1 MQIRPLIM
9 LAGLVALLAA
19 CGPAE
24 QSGTPETTES
34 GTLAPSADDIT
45 VSAAE
50 SAVVGRVVS
59 PSGLGTEPLPKTEVR
74 LASVFWNDDKSEGA
88 FVVDATSGPTAITD
102 QNGAFAFDELRPTDY
117 VLVVGD
123 LFGQHVILSNPD
135 GSAMIYTA
143 TVGQVLDVG
152 DIEVDLAS
160 APILTPVA
168 VDSYPAPAATVPS
181 PGAYP

>member
-1 MQIRPLIM
+1 MQMRLLIL
-9 LAGLVALLAA
+9 LASLVALLAA

-24 QSGTPETTES
+24 QSGTSETTES
-34 GTLAPSADDIT
+34 GTLAPSAGDIT
-45 VSAAE
+45 VSGSE

-59 PSGLGTEPLPKTEVR
+59 TADLGRNPLPKTEVR
-74 LASVFWNDDKSEGA
+74 LASVFWNDDKSDGA

-102 QNGAFAFDELRPTDY
+102 QNGAFAFEELRPTDY

-123 LFGQHVILSNPD
+123 LFGQHVILSKPD
-135 GSAMIYTA
+135 GSAKIYSVTA
-143 TVGQVLDVG
+143 GQVLDVG

-168 VDSYPAPAATVPS
+168 VDSYPAPVATVAPS
-181 PGAYP
+181 GGYP